1 MRSAVV
7 AVAAAGLA
15 REAHGSVVAMADTTA
30 TGLIVALGA
39 GGSFVLVLALTIR
52 AARVSNRAGRAAA
65 GQAQAAQARPGRAR
79 TRTRTRTR
87 GGRSGASAGAGV
99 KTAKVDAYPPQPYSA
114 HEPTSHGPYSRPY
127 RVPAQDEQHGRAQT
141 NGHRPNGPVG
151 VPTTPWDPT
160 ED

>member
-7 AVAAAGLA
+7 TVAAAGLA

-30 TGLIVALGA
+30 TGLIVALGG

-79 TRTRTRTR
+79 TRIRTR
-87 GGRSGASAGAGV
+87 GGRSGAGAGAGV

-151 VPTTPWDPT
+151 VPTAPWDPT